1 MKSKVKVRFVEATNL
16 DELKELTNKELE
28 AIQVNVRNM
37 IRDIRTSIYGTGYLV
52 QITYEEVDFDEDS
65 ISRTI
70 LKESEID

>member
-1 MKSKVKVRFVEATNL
+1 MKSKVKVRFVEAANL

-52 QITYEEVDFDEDS
+52 QITYEEVDFDEEP